1 MELRCLTDD
10 AALVRAVQRLNLGI
24 LPVQPPAFCYRRA
37 EKDTHRLS
45 WAAVISN
52 GGAVSGAVI
61 ADLELEHSGQRTVQ
75 LRTLV
80 VPAQF
85 RRQGIGK
92 KLVLKVIQQAKKAEE
107 DREEIEAV
115 RLRLHVHTE
124 NDGALAFYKA
134 LGFVEKDRVED
145 YYRHLEPRTA
155 FVMEY
160 SLH

>member
-10 AALVRAVQRLNLGI
+10 ATLVRAVQKLNLGI
-24 LPVQPPAFCYRRA
+24 LPVQPPVFCYRRA
-37 EKDTHRLS
+37 AKDTHCLS
-45 WAAVISN
+45 WAAMISG
-52 GGAVSGAVI
+52 GGAICGAVI
-61 ADLELEHSGQRTVQ
+61 ADLELERSGHRTVQ
-75 LRTLV
+75 LRTLAV
-80 VPAQF
+80 LTQF

-107 DREEIEAV
+107 DTGEIDAV
-115 RLRLHVHTE
+115 RLHVHTE